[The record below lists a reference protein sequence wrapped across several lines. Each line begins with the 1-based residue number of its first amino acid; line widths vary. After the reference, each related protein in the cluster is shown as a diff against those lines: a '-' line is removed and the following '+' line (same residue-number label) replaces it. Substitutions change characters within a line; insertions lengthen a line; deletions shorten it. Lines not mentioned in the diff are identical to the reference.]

1 MDQFTENITVFLKP
15 YIAEATKTGASRY
28 EGILYQSYLYILV
41 ENTVLYKMDLSAVVD
56 PNISYYFNNETIN
69 NGSNPVGSNMGPY
82 YKYAEINSIISHT
95 SNMVYHDPDLQ
106 DDPKFMA
113 MATAKASEGAGF
125 YFINTSIATVCTTV
139 FPGLPSLQKSDS
151 VELKV
156 YNVGDGKLLI
166 NYTIFKKKL
175 KVTYDIFYKIINVNC
190 PLR

>member
-1 MDQFTENITVFLKP
+1 MTF
-15 YIAEATKTGASRY
+15 
-28 EGILYQSYLYILV
+28 
-41 ENTVLYKMDLSAVVD
+41 
-56 PNISYYFNNETIN
+56 
-69 NGSNPVGSNMGPY
+69 
-82 YKYAEINSIISHT
+82 
-95 SNMVYHDPDLQ
+95 
-106 DDPKFMA
+106 
-113 MATAKASEGAGF
+113 F

>member
-1 MDQFTENITVFLKP
+1 MNQITENILTFIKP
-15 YIAEATKTGASRY
+15 FITEATKTGGGLY
-28 EGILYQSYLYILV
+28 EGVLYQSYLYILV
-41 ENTVLYKMDLSAVVD
+41 EGAVLYKIDLSGLVD
-56 PNISYYFNNETIN
+56 PAITFPFDRLTISDGILTRNNMT
-69 NGSNPVGSNMGPY
+69 PY

-156 YNVGDGKLLI
+156 YNVDDGKLLI

-175 KVTYDIFYKIINVNC
+175 KVTYDIYYKIINVNC